1 MAQRHSC
8 GWVPSPTPQLQLTQN
23 LPGFLTDFWF
33 APAATLAKVEK
44 SADFCGSRERWERR
58 QVVGQRLLVPP
69 FAGSNPASPAKQA
82 LLIRLQGGE
91 ITRRTHRCRQ
101 DDLENSEERRVGREG

>member
-69 FAGSNPASPAKQA
+69 FAGSNPAAPAKDRKSVVSGKSVSVRVA
-82 LLIRLQGGE
+82 SGGGRIIKKKN
-91 ITRRTHRCRQ
+91 ITKT
-101 DDLENSEERRVGREG
+101 